1 MRKYYL
7 YQLIDPKLNI
17 PKYIGITNNLQNRLN
32 KHLLDRSITNKTKWI
47 KSLTDE
53 GLRPII
59 EEIFSTE
66 NVKEIIKLEIEYIEK
81 YSKLYPLTNST
92 SGGEYYAVG
101 TPIKVFDL
109 EGNYLDSYNSMIEY
123 TEIFNLPKNAVSG
136 ISAVCLRKRNFA
148 YGHIFRYLEDCV
160 TKEDLNKLNNSF
172 NKRNPKHF
180 YIFDLEKNLLGEF
193 NSLQEAEREGFGN
206 YECISQCLRNIEGYN
221 SVKGNIPCFN
231 IEEFETRKEK
241 YIKGLSKGKLSNVIS
256 KYSLDG
262 DFLNIYYTYSDAAKS
277 CNLKNISGI
286 KKCCELKYK
295 QAGGFQWRFGYNTS
309 NIGKC
314 NKSKH
319 VQYIGVNQYDLQGN
333 FIKSWNNCSEAA
345 EELNLKRSN
354 INIAAS
360 KEKSSGGYIWKYIKA
375 V

>member
-1 MRKYYL
+1 M
-7 YQLIDPKLNI
+7 
-17 PKYIGITNNLQNRLN
+17 
-32 KHLLDRSITNKTKWI
+32 
-47 KSLTDE
+47 
-53 GLRPII
+53 
-59 EEIFSTE
+59 
-66 NVKEIIKLEIEYIEK
+66 IEYI
-81 YSKLYPLTNST
+81 
-92 SGGEYYAVG
+92 
-101 TPIKVFDL
+101 
-109 EGNYLDSYNSMIEY
+109 
-123 TEIFNLPKNAVSG
+123 EIFNLPKNAVSG

-172 NKRNPKHF
+172 NKRNPKHL

-193 NSLQEAEREGFGN
+193 DSLQEAEKEGFGN

-221 SVKGNIPCFN
+221 SVKGNIPCFDIN
-231 IEEFETRKEK
+231 EFEERKRK
-241 YIKGLSKGKLSNVIS
+241 YIKGLSKGKLLNTIS

-262 DFLNIYYTYSDAAKS
+262 DFLNTYYTYSDAAKS
-277 CNLKNISGI
+277 CNLKSRDGI

-295 QAGGFQWRFGYNTS
+295 QAGGFQWRFGNDTS

-319 VQYIGVNQYDLQGN
+319 IQNKSVNQYDLQGN
-333 FIKSWNNCSEAA
+333 FIKSWNSCSEAA
-345 EELNLKRSN
+345 ETLNLKRSN